1 MECEGGRGDKGSV
14 AASAR
19 TVYVGRLVNP
29 GIQVLAEVVIAL
41 EKAIAVSAV
50 MVFGALSVVLLTR
63 VGASKVTA
71 TIITRPV
78 NIGIPFV
85 LLQGKVSREP
95 YRAAITIRHWHEMV
109 VVGYEEV
116 CEEVKARFLNLYV
129 NHMTHVR
136 RPLRESYKTSLD
148 QIIRYIHHIWIDSTL
163 LAPNG
168 SSIIVSFMPPTVIH
182 LSRCSKSGIADVIQY
197 QTMSSTR

>member
-1 MECEGGRGDKGSV
+1 MECEGGGRDEGSV

-63 VGASKVTA
+63 VRASKVTA

-85 LLQGKVSREP
+85 LLQGKISREP
-95 YRAAITIRHWHEMV
+95 YRAAITIRHWHEML

-136 RPLRESYKTSLD
+136 RPLRESYKASLD
-148 QIIRYIHHIWIDSTL
+148 QIRYIHHIWIDSTL

-168 SSIIVSFMPPTVIH
+168 SSIIVSFMLPTVTH